1 MLVGGQI
8 PNERKAVRS
17 DLVTR
22 IAVIGAGLSGLVFA
36 DLLGDVAQIKL
47 FEKSRGYG
55 GRMSPRRHEM
65 FQFDHGAQFFTAK
78 SKSFESFLQRY
89 LEAGV
94 VARWD
99 PRFVEISGDGL
110 SSRRSWSDERPHYVG
125 VPGMNALA
133 RELGEKL
140 DISLGTRIEQICGG
154 PGDWQLFDGEG
165 RDPGRFDWVVSS
177 VPARQLS
184 ALMPGEFRYL
194 DVVESCSMPGC
205 YSLMLGFTQPL
216 PLEWEA
222 ALVKDSAISWISVDN
237 SKPGRVGASSLLV
250 QTSNQWAEA
259 NMEVG
264 NDSVI
269 AQLIAETSRLIG
281 QDVSRA
287 DHVALHRWRYAN
299 PGQREGAHSLIDAS
313 QRLAAMGDW
322 CIRGRV
328 ESAFLSGQDAAQRIR
343 KLI

>member
-1 MLVGGQI
+1 MFAI
-8 PNERKAVRS
+8 RS

-36 DLLGDVAQIKL
+36 DLLGDVAQVKL
-47 FEKSRGYG
+47 FEKSHGYG
-55 GRMSPRRHEM
+55 GCMSTWRHDT

-78 SKSFESFLQRY
+78 SKSFEPFLKPY
-89 LEAGV
+89 LAAGV

-99 PRFVEISGDGL
+99 ARFVEISGDEL
-110 SSRRSWSDERPHYVG
+110 SSRRSWSGERPHYVG

-133 RELGEKL
+133 RTLGEKL
-140 DISLGTRIEQICGG
+140 NISLGTRIEQICGG
-154 PGDWQLFDGEG
+154 PGAWELLDVEG
-165 RDPGRFDWVVSS
+165 RDLGRFDWIVSS

-194 DVVESCSMPGC
+194 DDVEACSMPGC

-216 PLEWEA
+216 PLEWDA

-259 NMEVG
+259 NMELA

-269 AQLIAETSRLIG
+269 ARLIAETDRVIG
-281 QDVSRA
+281 QNVSEA
-287 DHVALHRWRYAN
+287 DHVELHRWRYAN
-299 PGQREGAHSLIDAS
+299 PGQREGAHSLIDAP
-313 QRLAAMGDW
+313 QRLAATGDW

-328 ESAFLSGQDAAQRIR
+328 ESAFLSGLDAAQRIR